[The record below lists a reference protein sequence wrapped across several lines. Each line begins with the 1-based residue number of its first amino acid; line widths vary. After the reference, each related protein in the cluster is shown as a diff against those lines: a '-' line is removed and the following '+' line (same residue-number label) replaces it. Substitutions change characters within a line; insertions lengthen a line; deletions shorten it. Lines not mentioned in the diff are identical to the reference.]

1 MARYSDTDHF
11 LDRWCVMEKLAR
23 EHLNKDESLGEFMEE
38 LFHASY
44 LTSAEYV
51 RFQTLRS
58 FRNDLVHYYD
68 ADLQA
73 EIASKLPDLTA
84 LVDAVV
90 RGYEALRESSPIRR
104 VSTRLPQ
111 GEDSTPAEVKRKA
124 PGSKRLT
131 FDPEK
136 QIPKRGKIPS
146 RRPGNDSIMTDGEA
160 DAWARLFEK
169 GKKSGG

>member
-23 EHLNKDESLGEFMEE
+23 YHLNKDESLGEFMED
-38 LFHASY
+38 LFHSGY

-73 EIASKLPDLTA
+73 EIAAKLPELTT
-84 LVDAVV
+84 LVEAVV

-104 VSTRLPQ
+104 VDTRIAPD
-111 GEDSTPAEVKRKA
+111 ESSPAEVKRKA
-124 PGSKRLT
+124 PGSTRLT

-136 QIPKRGKIPS
+136 RIPKRGKVPS
-146 RRPGNDSIMTDGEA
+146 KRPGDDTIITDRDVDS
-160 DAWARLFEK
+160 WARLFEQ
-169 GKKSGG
+169 GKKKK